1 MGRILPII
9 FKCAH
14 YNFYRHFADVTL
26 PQDDVEDMI
35 IKLRQLLSKGKSDQD
50 IIESGLNLS
59 SMSINSKNTVTAGR
73 SVMNALGLKVRNF
86 RKSHNLFQEI
96 RF

>member
-1 MGRILPII
+1 MGRVLSII
-9 FKCAH
+9 FKCVH

-73 SVMNALGLKVRNF
+73 SVMNALGLKVRYF
-86 RKSHNLFQEI
+86 RKSHNLL
-96 RF
+96 